1 MPRTVPR
8 ILFSSITHYRMP
20 HQVWR
25 RALPLLALLLI
36 AALPAWAAQQ
46 EGSSDLAWGDMTMGL
61 LGGLALFLFGMEQLG
76 DGLKAAAGNSMKT
89 ILAKFTKNRVLAAV
103 TGAGVTAV
111 IQSSSITTVLVVG
124 FVSAGVMSFTQ
135 SIGVIMGANVGTTVT
150 AQVVAF
156 RIDEL
161 ALAFIALGFLLLF
174 VGRSDRT
181 RHLGAIVMGLGLVF
195 FGMGIMSD
203 AMHPLR
209 SFPPFMEL
217 MASLES
223 PLPAI
228 VIAALFTALV
238 QSSSATTGIVIVM
251 AGSGLITLETGIAMA
266 LGANIGTCVTA
277 GLAAI
282 GRPVEAQRAALVHIL
297 FNVIGV
303 LLWIAF
309 IAQLAELSRSLS
321 PVSENLEG
329 IARLAA
335 DTPRQVA
342 NANTIF
348 NLINTAVLLGF
359 AGVIGQLAIRLLPDR
374 PAEEKVIIRPAFLD
388 EELLETPTL
397 ALQSARFE
405 IGRLGELL
413 HEMLDRFRDTFL
425 AGRTEGLGE
434 VRSMDDKVDLL
445 FDAIVAYL
453 GRTRHHELS
462 EDESRTL
469 HDLLLA
475 GNNME
480 AIGDAVAERLTGLAE
495 TWLAEGRTASETTQH
510 ILSALFQSAYNA
522 VLGATQAV
530 RDGDETAALAVIAA
544 KPEFERLVA
553 DAQAVQAERIALDE
567 PEHLETIRLEMELIH
582 SLRQVFVLSR
592 RIAKSQVPPAVL
604 LDAA

>member
-8 ILFSSITHYRMP
+8 ILFSSITHYRLP

-36 AALPAWAAQQ
+36 AALLAWAAQQ

-124 FVSAGVMSFTQ
+124 FVSAGLMSFTQ

-150 AQVVAF
+150 AQIVAF

-161 ALAFIALGFLLLF
+161 ALAFIAFGFLLLF

-321 PVSENLEG
+321 PVSESLEG

-388 EELLETPTL
+388 EELLETPAL

-425 AGRTEGLGE
+425 AGRAEGLGE

-453 GRTRHHELS
+453 GRTQHHELS

-510 ILSALFQSAYNA
+510 ILSALFQSAYDA

-553 DAQAVQAERIALDE
+553 DAQAVQAKRIALDE

>member
-8 ILFSSITHYRMP
+8 ILFSSITHYRLP

-124 FVSAGVMSFTQ
+124 FVSAGLMSFTQ

-150 AQVVAF
+150 AQIVAF

-161 ALAFIALGFLLLF
+161 ALAFIAFGFLLLF

-321 PVSENLEG
+321 PVSESLEG

-388 EELLETPTL
+388 EELLETPAL

-425 AGRTEGLGE
+425 AGRAEGLGE

-453 GRTRHHELS
+453 GRTQHHELS

-510 ILSALFQSAYNA
+510 ILSALFQSAYDA

-544 KPEFERLVA
+544 KPEFKRLVA
-553 DAQAVQAERIALDE
+553 DAQAVQAKRIALDE

>member
-8 ILFSSITHYRMP
+8 ILFSSITHYRLP

-124 FVSAGVMSFTQ
+124 FVSAGLMSFTQ

-150 AQVVAF
+150 AQIVAF

-161 ALAFIALGFLLLF
+161 ALAFIAFGFLLLF

-321 PVSENLEG
+321 PVSESLEG

-388 EELLETPTL
+388 EELLETPAL

-425 AGRTEGLGE
+425 AGRAEGLGE

-453 GRTRHHELS
+453 GRTQHHELS

-510 ILSALFQSAYNA
+510 ILSALFQSAYDA

-553 DAQAVQAERIALDE
+553 DAQAVQAKRIALDE